1 MKHILLFLSFLVTI
15 NLTAFSQADVQSMV
29 DIGND
34 LVKLKKF
41 DEALE
46 KYDEAL
52 DYLPT
57 FAPALN
63 GKANLLIM
71 MEDYKGAAKLIDNAI
86 KKNSDYPDFYL
97 TRGIVLIHKGKYKD
111 AIEDLNRALDL
122 AKGSNNK
129 IFENKVYVNRGAA
142 YQKLYQYDEALN
154 DYSTAIQLNDSNP
167 NVFLYRGYLYYQ
179 TNEYPEA
186 LKDFDAVINID
197 PENPFA
203 YYNRGMIYFKEEESD
218 KACDD
223 FHKACELGNNNACRM
238 VISHCIEIKK

>member
-29 DIGND
+29 EIGND
-34 LVKLKKF
+34 LVKLKRF

-46 KYDEAL
+46 KYNEAL
-52 DYLPT
+52 DYLPS

-71 MEDYKGAAKLIDNAI
+71 MEDYKGAGKIIDDAI

-111 AIEDLNRALDL
+111 AIDDLNRALDL
-122 AKGSNNK
+122 AKGDNNK

-142 YQKLYQYDEALN
+142 YQKLFQNDAALN
-154 DYSTAIQLNDSNP
+154 DYSKAIELNNNNP
-167 NVFLYRGYLYYQ
+167 NVFLYRGFLYYQ
-179 TNEYPEA
+179 TNNYPEA
-186 LKDFDAVINID
+186 LKDFDAVIDID

-203 YYNRGMIYFKEEESD
+203 YYNRGMIYFKEEEED

-238 VISHCIEIKK
+238 VITHCIELKK